1 MLSIKLDMDRFF
13 QKYIRQK
20 QERHTYYEHHV
31 CLPRF
36 VSILS
41 ALIDDQ
47 QADETHHVKHHGY
60 YSVRYELLAHIG
72 IEKIEA
78 TIDIC

>member
-1 MLSIKLDMDRFF
+1 MSSTKLDIDRFF

-20 QERHTYYEHHV
+20 QECHTYYEHHV

-47 QADETHHVKHHGY
+47 QADETNRVKHHGY
-60 YSVRYELLAHIG
+60 YSVRYELLAYIG
-72 IEKIEA
+72 IEKPEA
-78 TIDIC
+78 AIDVC